1 MTQGHPSEI
10 ELLEL
15 VEGDL
20 DEPQA
25 QAVRGHTAACASC
38 SEALAELEAG
48 RDVLR
53 ASPVLEL
60 PDATYRHMLE
70 ALGPQEGTQPSRLA
84 SRFTWRRVAL
94 VLAPVAGVV
103 AAVAIGLSVADGG
116 GGERE
121 SAPAA
126 AEAADASA
134 EQAPLAEDAGGAD
147 APAAGA
153 AEAAPPAAESATS
166 ALESAARAVV
176 RSVEGPAAE
185 VARLLSEA
193 GLDAR
198 VVDGTV
204 EVRGA
209 DPARVEELLEGRA
222 DGGVDVVA
230 VPAG

>member
-20 DEPQA
+20 DERQA
-25 QAVRGHTAACASC
+25 EAVRGHAAACASC
-38 SEALAELEAG
+38 SEALAELETG

-53 ASPVLEL
+53 AAPVLEL

-70 ALGPQEGTQPSRLA
+70 ALGPQERTEPSRFA
-84 SRFTWRRVAL
+84 SLLTRRRVAL
-94 VLAPVAGVV
+94 VLAPVAGAV
-103 AAVAIGLSVADGG
+103 AAVAIGHSVADG

-134 EQAPLAEDAGGAD
+134 EQAPLAGEGDNAD
-147 APAAGA
+147 AAAGA
-153 AEAAPPAAESATS
+153 EEAAPPPAEAATS
-166 ALESAARAVV
+166 ALESAAPAVV
-176 RSVEGPAAE
+176 RSVEGPASDVAE
-185 VARLLSEA
+185 LLSEA

-204 EVRGA
+204 EVRAA
-209 DPARVEELLEGRA
+209 DPARVDELLEDRA
-222 DGGVDVVA
+222 DGGVDVVV